1 MSYNRRLALLGLS
14 ALLLSM
20 LAALPGSGAPAA
32 AQTGAFASALFER
45 VWMRTDQPV
54 AAGVARRSWTWGPGA
69 GVTRQEAF
77 AGGMRTVQYFYKA
90 RMEVNTQAQ
99 DGNSP
104 WAATSGLLVVE
115 MVGGK
120 LQLGP
125 DQFENRA
132 PAAIPVAGEA
142 PAPSDRSV
150 PTFADFAA
158 VASLPG
164 GPDRRAP
171 FQRGKPVATAI
182 SRDGASAIPVD

>member
-1 MSYNRRLALLGLS
+1 
-14 ALLLSM
+14 
-20 LAALPGSGAPAA
+20 
-32 AQTGAFASALFER
+32 
-45 VWMRTDQPV
+45 DQPV
-54 AAGVARRSWTWGPGA
+54 AAGVASRSWTWGPGA
-69 GVTRQEAF
+69 GVTRQEPF
-77 AGGMRTVQYFYKA
+77 AGGMRTVQYFDKA
-90 RMEVNTQAQ
+90 RMEVNPQVR

-115 MVGGK
+115 LVSGK

-132 PAAIPVAGEA
+132 AAATRVAGEA
-142 PAPSDRSV
+142 RAPGDRSV

-164 GPDRRAP
+164 GPDHSAP

-182 SRDGASAIPVD
+182 SRDGVNTIRVDRNVGINYVGY